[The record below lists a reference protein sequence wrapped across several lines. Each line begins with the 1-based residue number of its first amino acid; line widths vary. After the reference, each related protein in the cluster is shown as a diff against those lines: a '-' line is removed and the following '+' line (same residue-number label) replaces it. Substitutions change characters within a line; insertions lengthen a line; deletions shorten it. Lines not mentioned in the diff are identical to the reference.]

1 MRRLIL
7 LALLLTA
14 PAIPAVDNA
23 DEMQPQAATAIRKGL
38 AWLAANQAADGSWTG
53 ETGVTAPCIIA
64 FLAAGELPGRGEY
77 GRTVARALL
86 FMTRSAKPNGL
97 IFTSGADAMYHHG
110 LSTLALA
117 EAWGQSRD
125 PRLRPTLKRAVDL
138 ICSCQ
143 NQKGG
148 WRYQPVVN
156 DDDMSVTVM
165 QLMALRAA
173 KDAGIE
179 VPKEVIDAGLEY
191 VKQCHN
197 SRGKGGD
204 GSFCYAPSF
213 GYSSFGLTGAGV
225 TSLQVA
231 GDYKDDRISE
241 GVEHLLKFRPLGK
254 EGYNPSWYSYGIY
267 YATMGIY
274 QAQSIGAWGRKAWAQ
289 WYPAVIQDMTSNQLA
304 DGGWNRGCGMPFDT
318 AIAVIVL
325 SIPCRYL
332 PIFQR

>member
-1 MRRLIL
+1 MRPLLL
-7 LALLLTA
+7 LALLLAA
-14 PAIPAVDNA
+14 PALRAVDNA
-23 DEMQPQAATAIRKGL
+23 DEMQPEAANAIRKGL
-38 AWLAANQAADGSWTG
+38 AFLAAAQSADGSWSG
-53 ETGVTAPCIIA
+53 ETGVTGPCIIA
-64 FLAAGELPGRGEY
+64 FLAAGQLPGRGEY
-77 GRTVARALL
+77 GPTVARALL
-86 FMTRSAKPNGL
+86 FLTRSARPNGL
-97 IFTSGADAMYHHG
+97 IFTAGADAMYHHG

-125 PRLRPTLKRAVDL
+125 PKLRPTLKRAVDL

-143 NQKGG
+143 NQRGG

-165 QLMALRAA
+165 QLMALRAS

-191 VKQCHN
+191 VKQCHL

-204 GSFCYAPSF
+204 GSFCYAPGF
-213 GYSSFGLTGAGV
+213 GYASFGLTGAGV

-241 GVEHLLKFRPLGK
+241 GVEYLLKFRPLGK
-254 EGYNPSWYSYGIY
+254 EGYNPAWYSYGIY

-289 WYPAVIQDMTSNQLA
+289 WYPAVIKDLVGSQAANGA
-304 DGGWNRGCGMPFDT
+304 WNHGCGAPFDT
-318 AIAVIVL
+318 AMAVIVL
-325 SIPCRYL
+325 AIPCRYL